1 MTPDRGRGLPR
12 WCGASAVVLS
22 LAVAAAIVLGILE
35 ALAAYVL
42 GVRYSF
48 AILLLL
54 VIAVLIWRPYGLFG
68 RRQVVRL

>member
-1 MTPDRGRGLPR
+1 M
-12 WCGASAVVLS
+12 
-22 LAVAAAIVLGILE
+22 
-35 ALAAYVL
+35 L